1 MTSPRAYVAG
11 REAQQVCGVRGRAW
25 DWRVRRVADTGG
37 VWWSVAARGARAR
50 EVETSAGMWRH
61 V

>member
-11 REAQQVCGVRGRAW
+11 REVQQAREARVARGRAW
-25 DWRVRRVADTGG
+25 DWHVRH
-37 VWWSVAARGARAR
+37 VAARGARAR
-50 EVETSAGMWRH
+50 EAGTSAGMWRR